1 MRRRLTRRLPPAAL
15 ALTVSL
21 LAPVS
26 VRACSVCLGNGTAD
40 NRIEFILTTAF
51 MTFLP
56 LGLIGGLVYWF
67 RRRYLSLAEQEPSND
82 VPSIR
87 PRGSEGATLRP

>member
-1 MRRRLTRRLPPAAL
+1 MQILRRF
-15 ALTVSL
+15 SL
-21 LAPVS
+21 LALLALASPSAS
-26 VRACSVCLGNGTAD
+26 VACSVCQGGTAD

-51 MTFLP
+51 LTFLP

-67 RRRYLSLAEQEPSND
+67 RRRYLSLAEQEPSDD

-87 PRGSEGATLRP
+87 PRATEGATLRP